1 MVELTTEYLTSAF
14 TGKIKPCEDMV
25 LFYYKLKMH
34 FDGEY
39 PATLIEERR
48 PAESLTV
55 KEYRKKI
62 FIPITEGPCGKIST
76 SLSKIRKSPDWNIRY
91 NTASIPASIKENE
104 RPQKYFESNYPVYK
118 SFTNWIF
125 SALLK
130 NVLIDVNAVV
140 MVMPNNIG
148 SEENVYYKPVPTIF
162 NCDKVIDFRHDQYA
176 VLLSDELVSYKS
188 GDRTFND
195 GQVVYVC
202 TDTYIQK
209 WNQSGPKKAM
219 TMDYEFFHELGYMPV
234 FKIKGDYYSNEDNK
248 VVYKSKIY
256 PIVHRFNEAV
266 REYSDLQAEVVQHI
280 HSEKWIYATQACST
294 CNGTGKV
301 KQSDKIVNCTN
312 TRCSNGRVANNP
324 YETMVVTP
332 PSSLEGQAAIPTP
345 PAGYIQKQVEIVTI
359 QDKRVQD
366 HIYYGL
372 SSINMEFLAETPL
385 NQSGTAKEVDKDELN
400 NFVNSIAEQLVS
412 VADEI
417 AITTMKYRYGKLITD
432 ENVLLAITPIIAVP
446 ERFDLLN
453 TSYILSEIKGA
464 KDAGISPYTFNALQ
478 IDYANKKFSHDKDIA
493 KKLEAIITL
502 DPLSGYSQDEKLS
515 MLQNNGISDLDY
527 VISSNIAWFIEMCI
541 NEDDKFLT
549 LPIKDKIAAIKK
561 LAEDKIKEISPV
573 DSIIKASDISGGG
586 G

>member
-1 MVELTTEYLTSAF
+1 MTELTTQYLTEAF
-14 TGKIKPCEDMV
+14 TGKIKPNEDMV

-39 PATLIEERR
+39 PKELIEERR

-55 KEYRKKI
+55 KAYREKI

-91 NTASIPASIKENE
+91 NTVLLPSVIKESE
-104 RPQKYFESNYPVYK
+104 TPQKYFESNYPVYK
-118 SFTNWIF
+118 SLTNWIF

-140 MVMPNNIG
+140 MVMPNNLG
-148 SEENVYYKPVPTIF
+148 AAENVYLKPIPTIF
-162 NCDKVIDFRHDQYA
+162 NSDKIIDFKHDKYA
-176 VLLSDELVSYKS
+176 VLLSDELVSYKN
-188 GDRTFND
+188 GDRTYND

-209 WNQSGPKKAM
+209 WNQSGPKKQM
-219 TMDYEFFHELGYMPV
+219 TMEYEFVHDLGFMPV
-234 FKIKGDYYSNEDNK
+234 FKIKGDYFSNENNR
-248 VVYKSKIY
+248 VIYKSKIY

-301 KQSDKIVNCTN
+301 KQSDKIINCTN
-312 TRCSNGRVANNP
+312 TRCNNGRVANNP

-372 SSINMEFLAETPL
+372 SAINMEFLAETPL
-385 NQSGTAKEVDKDELN
+385 NQSGVAKEVDKDELN
-400 NFVNSIAEQLVS
+400 NFVNSIAEQLVI
-412 VADEI
+412 VADEV
-417 AITTMKYRYGKLITD
+417 AITSMKYRYGKLITD
-432 ENVLLAITPIIAVP
+432 ENVLLSITPIIAVP

-453 TSYILSEIKGA
+453 TSYILNEIKGA

-527 VISSNIAWFIEMCI
+527 VISSNIAWFIENAI
-541 NEDDKFLT
+541 IENDNFLS
-549 LPIKDKIAAIKK
+549 LPVKDKNAAIKK
-561 LAEDKIKEISPV
+561 LAEDKIKEMSQADDIMKQ
-573 DSIIKASDISGGG
+573 IKTSFE
-586 G
+586 